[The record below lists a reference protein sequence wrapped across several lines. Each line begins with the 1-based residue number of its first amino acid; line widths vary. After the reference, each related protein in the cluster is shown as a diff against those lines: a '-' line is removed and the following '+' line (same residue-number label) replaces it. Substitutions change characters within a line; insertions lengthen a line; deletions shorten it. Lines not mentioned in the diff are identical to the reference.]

1 MKNNSNKQIENND
14 SSNEKLLLS
23 DVSDSYDLALVSIDS
38 LINRLK
44 ALKLTMKEK
53 KFIISKLT
61 WDDTKILYD
70 KQYTKNV
77 DEFFNNC
84 H

>member
-44 ALKLTMKEK
+44 ALKLEK
-53 KFIISKLT
+53 LIQ
-61 WDDTKILYD
+61 IL
-70 KQYTKNV
+70 
-77 DEFFNNC
+77 
-84 H
+84 